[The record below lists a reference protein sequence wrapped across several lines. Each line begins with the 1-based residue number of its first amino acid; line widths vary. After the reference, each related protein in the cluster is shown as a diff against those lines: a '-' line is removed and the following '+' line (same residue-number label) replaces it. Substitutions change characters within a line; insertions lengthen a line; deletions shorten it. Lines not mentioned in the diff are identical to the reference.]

1 MTTIHVTA
9 SRDYDV
15 LVQPGLLDDA
25 GAQIAQVLGTGRTA
39 AIVSGE
45 TVAGLYA
52 ARLAASLTRAG
63 FRAVTFPYPGGEHCK
78 TLATYAALLDF
89 LAAHRL
95 SRSDLIVALG
105 GGVTG
110 DLAGFAAATYQRGI
124 PFVQVPTTLLAA
136 VDSSV
141 GGKTAVNLVSGKNQV
156 GCFYQ
161 PSLVLCDPDT
171 LRTLPPEEY
180 RNGCA
185 EVIKYAVLRSEPF
198 FSELR
203 AAPVSAQVEHV
214 IATCVGMKRDLVAA
228 DEFDRGSRQLLN
240 LGHSFGHAVEKCSDY
255 AVPHGCGVAI
265 GMAIIAR
272 AAAKRGICTEDTCAQ
287 IIALLRQYG
296 LPTET
301 DEDVLGIA
309 ELANQVLHTWRMH
322 ATNKARGV
330 RITVSTSC
338 FVPKPHSPFQW
349 EAQVTMDEYK
359 RKVNLLRENIK
370 AKNVTYNWHDPD
382 TSFIEAVLSRGDRRI
397 ADVIEEVW
405 RRGGKLEA
413 WGDYFSFDRWMAA
426 MDACGVDPMFYACRE
441 RGKDEFLPW
450 DIVDMGVRRAHLWH
464 EREQAYKAELSPD
477 CRKQCTGC
485 GALALMTEGGKCD
498 A

>member
-1 MTTIHVTA
+1 MRSIHIKA
-9 SRDYDV
+9 SREYDV
-15 LVQPGLLDDA
+15 LVERGLLDRA
-25 GAQIAQVLGTGRTA
+25 GELLREVSAPGMA
-39 AIVSGE
+39 AIVSDDTVYALYGE
-45 TVAGLYA
+45 RTVKALEKAGY
-52 ARLAASLTRAG
+52 RVHS
-63 FRAVTFPYPGGEHCK
+63 FTFPAGEGSKNLSTYADVLHFLGEHR
-78 TLATYAALLDF
+78 F
-89 LAAHRL
+89 
-95 SRSDLIVALG
+95 SRSDVVVALG
-105 GGVTG
+105 GGVVG

-141 GGKTAVNLVSGKNQV
+141 GGKTAVNLASGKNQV

-203 AAPVSAQVEHV
+203 MAPVSAQVEHV
-214 IATCVGMKRDLVAA
+214 IATCVAMKRDLVAA

-287 IIALLRQYG
+287 ILALLRQYG

-301 DEDVLGIA
+301 DFTCDALTDAARSDKKIADGKLHLIVPERIGYCRIETIPAADIRAWLADGGIA
-309 ELANQVLHTWRMH
+309 
-322 ATNKARGV
+322 
-330 RITVSTSC
+330 
-338 FVPKPHSPFQW
+338 
-349 EAQVTMDEYK
+349 
-359 RKVNLLRENIK
+359 
-370 AKNVTYNWHDPD
+370 
-382 TSFIEAVLSRGDRRI
+382 
-397 ADVIEEVW
+397 
-405 RRGGKLEA
+405 
-413 WGDYFSFDRWMAA
+413 
-426 MDACGVDPMFYACRE
+426 
-441 RGKDEFLPW
+441 
-450 DIVDMGVRRAHLWH
+450 
-464 EREQAYKAELSPD
+464 
-477 CRKQCTGC
+477 
-485 GALALMTEGGKCD
+485 
-498 A
+498 